1 MTVSI
6 LLFLPL
12 LAALALLFIKGD
24 AVKNIAL
31 VFSLAELA
39 LGIYFLTQYKAD
51 ASLQFDVDIPWIA
64 KLGIYFK
71 VGLDGIN
78 IIPVILTVLLVPLII
93 LTTFKHKYE
102 NASAFY
108 ALILFMQFG
117 LMLVFT
123 ALDGFLFYI
132 GWEVALIPIYFICG
146 MWGGENRVKVTLKF
160 FIYTFAGSLF
170 MLMSIIY
177 LYLQTPD
184 RTFDIFE
191 FYNLKLNVV
200 QQSWIFAGFLIAF
213 AIKMP
218 IFPLHTWQPDTYT
231 EAPAAGTML
240 LSGIM
245 LKMGIYGAIRWMIP
259 IAPVGFYEWQNNPLW
274 LAIAGIVYASIIA
287 FRQTDGKRLIAYS
300 SIAHVGLIAAGLLAW
315 NIQGLQGAMIQMF
328 NHGLEVVGMFL
339 IFDIIER
346 QLKTRD
352 VTELGGI
359 AKVAPQMSIAFLIIV
374 LGSVALPLTNSFIG
388 EFLLLNGVYRYNMWM
403 GIVAGLTIILGAV
416 YMLRMYKN
424 VMQGETNSLT
434 ATFTDITIS
443 EKVVLGVV
451 CLFIIVVGVY
461 PQPVM
466 HLTEAAVTNL
476 MNNVNGKIAEAL
488 LHKGKL

>member
-1 MTVSI
+1 MTVSF

-12 LAALALLFIKGD
+12 LAALALLFIKSN

-31 VFSLAELA
+31 LFSLVELA
-39 LGIYFLTQYKAD
+39 LGIYMLTQYNPQGG
-51 ASLQFDVDIPWIA
+51 LQFTTEAAWMP
-64 KLGIYFK
+64 KLGIYFTAAI
-71 VGLDGIN
+71 DGIN
-78 IIPVILTVLLVPLII
+78 IIPIILSVLLVPII
-93 LTTFKHKYE
+93 IATTFKHEYK
-102 NASAFY
+102 NASVFY

-117 LMLVFT
+117 LLLVFT
-123 ALDGFLFYI
+123 ALDGFLFYV

-170 MLMSIIY
+170 MLLALIY
-177 LYLQTPD
+177 LYLQTPE
-184 RTFDIFE
+184 RTFDIFK
-191 FYNLKLNVV
+191 FYALNLTTA
-200 QQSWIFAGFLIAF
+200 QQSWVFGGFLLAF

-231 EAPAAGTML
+231 EAPAAGSML

-259 IAPVGFYEWQNNPLW
+259 VAPVAFYEWQNNPLW
-274 LAIAGIVYASIIA
+274 LAIIGIVYASIIA

-315 NIQGLQGAMIQMF
+315 NTQGLQGAMIQML
-328 NHGLEVVGMFL
+328 NHGIEVVGLFF
-339 IFDIIER
+339 IWDIITR

-352 VTELGGI
+352 ISALGGI
-359 AKVAPQMSIAFLIIV
+359 SKVAPQFATVFLIIV
-374 LGSVALPLTNSFIG
+374 LGSVALPLTNSFVG
-388 EFLLLNGVYRYNMWM
+388 EFLLLNGIYRYNMWM

-424 VMQGETNSLT
+424 VMQGETNAVTTL
-434 ATFTDITIS
+434 FTDITLS
-443 EKVVLGVV
+443 EKLILGII
-451 CLFIIVVGVY
+451 CAFIIVIGVY
-461 PQPVM
+461 PKPVLD
-466 HLTEAAVTNL
+466 LTEPSVTML
-476 MNNVNGKIAEAL
+476 MNTVNQKIQAAL
-488 LHKGKL
+488 LHK

>member
-6 LLFLPL
+6 LIFLPL
-12 LAALALLFIKGD
+12 LAALALLFIKGE

-31 VFSLAELA
+31 LFSLVELA

-64 KLGIYFK
+64 KMGIYFK
-71 VGLDGIN
+71 VALDGIN

-93 LTTFKHKYE
+93 LTTFKHQYE
-102 NASAFY
+102 KPSAFY

-191 FYNLKLNVV
+191 FYALKLNPL

-259 IAPVGFYEWQNNPLW
+259 IAPVGFFEWQNNPLW

-287 FRQTDGKRLIAYS
+287 FRQKDGKRLIAYS

-352 VTELGGI
+352 VTQLGGL

-416 YMLRMYKN
+416 YMLRLYKN

-476 MNNVNGKIAEAL
+476 MNSVNVKIADAL
-488 LHKGKL
+488 LHR

>member
-6 LLFLPL
+6 LLLLPL

-24 AVKNIAL
+24 AVKNVAL
-31 VFSLAELA
+31 LFSLLELA
-39 LGIYFLTQYKAD
+39 LGIYFLTQYKAND
-51 ASLQFDVDIPWIA
+51 SLQFVAEHAWIP
-64 KLGIYFK
+64 KMGIYFTAAI
-71 VGLDGIN
+71 DGIN
-78 IIPVILTVLLVPLII
+78 IIPVILSVLLVPLII
-93 LTTFKHKYE
+93 GTTFKHEYK

-108 ALILFMQFG
+108 ALIMFMQFG
-117 LMLVFT
+117 LLLVFT

-170 MLMSIIY
+170 MLMAIIY

-184 RTFDIFE
+184 RTFDIFK
-191 FYNLKLNVV
+191 FYQLNLTPL
-200 QQSWIFAGFLIAF
+200 QQSWIFGAFLLAF

-245 LKMGIYGAIRWMIP
+245 LKMGVYGAIRWMIP

-274 LAIAGIVYASIIA
+274 LAIIGIVYASIIA

-300 SIAHVGLIAAGLLAW
+300 SIAHVGLIAAGVLTW
-315 NIQGLQGAMIQMF
+315 NIQGLQGAMIQML
-328 NHGLEVVGMFL
+328 NHGLEVVGLFF
-339 IFDIIER
+339 IWDIIQR
-346 QLKTRD
+346 QVKTRD
-352 VTELGGI
+352 ISELGGI
-359 AKVAPQMSIAFLIIV
+359 AKVAPQFSIMFLIIV
-374 LGSVALPLTNSFIG
+374 LGSVALPLTNGFIG

-403 GIVAGLTIILGAV
+403 AIISGLTIIFGAV
-416 YMLRMYKN
+416 YMLRVYKN
-424 VMQGETNSLT
+424 VMQGETNALT
-434 ATFTDITIS
+434 VLFTDITLS
-443 EKVVLGVV
+443 EKLILGVI
-451 CLFIIVVGVY
+451 CAFIIIIGVY

-466 HLTEAAVTNL
+466 HLSEAAVNTL
-476 MNNVNGKIAEAL
+476 MNTVNGKIAAAL
-488 LHKGKL
+488 LHKQ

>member
-1 MTVSI
+1 MTVSF

-12 LAALALLFIKGD
+12 LAALALFFIKSN

-31 VFSLAELA
+31 LFSLVELV
-39 LGIYFLTQYKAD
+39 LGIYMLTQYNPQGG
-51 ASLQFDVDIPWIA
+51 LQFTTEAAWMP
-64 KLGIYFK
+64 KLGIYFTAA
-71 VGLDGIN
+71 VDGIN
-78 IIPVILTVLLVPLII
+78 IIPIILSVLLVPII
-93 LTTFKHKYE
+93 IATTFKHEYK

-108 ALILFMQFG
+108 ALIMFMQFG
-117 LMLVFT
+117 LLLVFT
-123 ALDGFLFYI
+123 ALDGFLFYV

-170 MLMSIIY
+170 MLLALIY
-177 LYLQTPD
+177 LYLQTPEH
-184 RTFDIFE
+184 TFDIFK
-191 FYNLKLNVV
+191 FYALNLTTT
-200 QQSWIFAGFLIAF
+200 QQSWVFGGFLLAF

-231 EAPAAGTML
+231 EAPAAGSML

-259 IAPVGFYEWQNNPLW
+259 VAPVAFYEWQNNPLW
-274 LAIAGIVYASIIA
+274 LAIIGIVYASIIA

-315 NIQGLQGAMIQMF
+315 NTQGLQGAMIQML
-328 NHGLEVVGMFL
+328 NHGIEVVGLFF
-339 IFDIIER
+339 IWDIIGR

-352 VTELGGI
+352 ISQLGGI
-359 AKVAPQMSIAFLIIV
+359 SKVAPQFATVFLIII
-374 LGSVALPLTNSFIG
+374 LGSVALPLTNSFVG

-424 VMQGETNSLT
+424 VMQGETNAVT
-434 ATFTDITIS
+434 ALFTDITLS
-443 EKVVLGVV
+443 EKLILGII
-451 CLFIIVVGVY
+451 CAFIIIIGVY
-461 PQPVM
+461 PKPVLD
-466 HLTEAAVTNL
+466 LTEPSVTAL
-476 MNNVNGKIAEAL
+476 MNSVNQKIQTAL
-488 LHKGKL
+488 LHK

>member
-12 LAALALLFIKGD
+12 LAALALLFIKGN
-24 AVKNIAL
+24 AVKNVAL
-31 VFSLAELA
+31 LFSLVELA

-51 ASLQFDVDIPWIA
+51 ASLQFGTDYAWIP
-64 KLGIYFK
+64 KMGIYFTTAI
-71 VGLDGIN
+71 DGIN
-78 IIPVILTVLLVPLII
+78 IIPVILTVLLVPMII
-93 LTTFKHKYE
+93 ATTLKHEYK

-108 ALILFMQFG
+108 ALIMFMQFG
-117 LMLVFT
+117 LLLVFT
-123 ALDGFLFYI
+123 ALDGFLFYM
-132 GWEVALIPIYFICG
+132 GWEIALIPIYFICG

-170 MLMSIIY
+170 MLLAIIY

-184 RTFDIFE
+184 RTFDIYK
-191 FYNLKLNVV
+191 FYELKLTAT
-200 QQSWIFAGFLIAF
+200 QQSWVFAGFLLAF

-231 EAPAAGTML
+231 EAPAAGSML

-259 IAPVGFYEWQNNPLW
+259 VAPMAFYDWQNNPLW
-274 LAIAGIVYASIIA
+274 LAIIGIVYASVIA

-315 NIQGLQGAMIQMF
+315 NIQGLQGAMIQML
-328 NHGLEVVGMFL
+328 NHGLEVVGLFF
-339 IFDIIER
+339 IWDIIQR
-346 QLKTRD
+346 QLNTRD
-352 VTELGGI
+352 ISQLGGI
-359 AKVAPQMSIAFLIIV
+359 SKVAPQFAIAFLIIV

-403 GIVAGLTIILGAV
+403 GIVSGLTIILGAV
-416 YMLRMYKN
+416 YMLRVYKN
-424 VMQGETNSLT
+424 VMQGETNAVT
-434 ATFTDITIS
+434 ALFKDITLS
-443 EKVVLGVV
+443 EKLVLGTI
-451 CLFIIVVGVY
+451 CAIIIVIGVY
-461 PQPVM
+461 PQPVL

-476 MNNVNGKIAEAL
+476 MDSVNSKITAAL
-488 LHKGKL
+488 AARK

>member
-12 LAALALLFIKGD
+12 LAALALLFVKGN
-24 AVKNIAL
+24 AVKTIAL
-31 VFSLAELA
+31 ALSLVELA
-39 LGIYFLTQYKAD
+39 LGIYFITQFKTDVSTPQFVYD
-51 ASLQFDVDIPWIA
+51 AAWMPR
-64 KLGIYFK
+64 LGVYFTAA
-71 VGLDGIN
+71 LDGIN
-78 IIPVILTVLLVPLII
+78 IIPVILTVGLIPLII
-93 LTTFKHKYE
+93 GTTFKREYK
-102 NASAFY
+102 NPSAFY
-108 ALILFMQFG
+108 ALIMFMQFG

-123 ALDGFLFYI
+123 ALDGFMFYV

-170 MLMSIIY
+170 MLLALIY
-177 LYLQTPD
+177 LYLQTPEHS
-184 RTFDIFE
+184 FDIYK
-191 FYNLKLNVV
+191 FYALQLTTE
-200 QQSWIFAGFLIAF
+200 QQSWVFAAFLLAF

-287 FRQTDGKRLIAYS
+287 FRVKDSKRLIAYS

-315 NIQGLQGAMIQMF
+315 NVQGLQGAMIQML
-328 NHGLEVVGMFL
+328 NHGLEVVG
-339 IFDIIER
+339 IFFVLDIIER

-352 VTELGGI
+352 IDQLGGI
-359 AKVAPQMSIAFLIIV
+359 AKVAPQFAIAFLIIV
-374 LGSVALPLTNSFIG
+374 LGSVGLPLTNGFIG
-388 EFLLLNGVYRYNMWM
+388 EFLLLNGVYRYDMWM
-403 GIVAGLTIILGAV
+403 GIVSGLTIILGAV
-416 YMLRMYKN
+416 YMLRAYKN
-424 VMQGETNSLT
+424 IMQGQTNALT
-434 ATFTDITIS
+434 ATFTDITAG
-443 EKVVLGVV
+443 EKLILGIICVLV
-451 CLFIIVVGVY
+451 IVIGVY
-461 PQPVM
+461 PQPIL
-466 HLTEAAVTNL
+466 HLTESSVTQL
-476 MNNVNGKIAEAL
+476 MNEVNSKISTAL
-488 LHKGKL
+488 LHKK

>member
-6 LLFLPL
+6 LLLLPL

-24 AVKNIAL
+24 AVKNVAL
-31 VFSLAELA
+31 LFSLLELA
-39 LGIYFLTQYKAD
+39 LGIYFLTQYKAND
-51 ASLQFDVDIPWIA
+51 SLQFVAEHAWIP
-64 KLGIYFK
+64 KMGIYFTAAI
-71 VGLDGIN
+71 DGIN
-78 IIPVILTVLLVPLII
+78 IIPVILSVLLVPLII
-93 LTTFKHKYE
+93 GTTFKHEYK

-108 ALILFMQFG
+108 ALIMFMQFG
-117 LMLVFT
+117 LLLVFT

-170 MLMSIIY
+170 MLMAIIY

-184 RTFDIFE
+184 RTFDIFK
-191 FYNLKLNVV
+191 FYQLNLTPL
-200 QQSWIFAGFLIAF
+200 QQSWIFGAFLLAF

-245 LKMGIYGAIRWMIP
+245 LKMGVYGAIRWMIP

-274 LAIAGIVYASIIA
+274 LAIIGIVYASIIA

-300 SIAHVGLIAAGLLAW
+300 SIAHVGLIAAGVLAW
-315 NIQGLQGAMIQMF
+315 NIQGLQGAMIQML
-328 NHGLEVVGMFL
+328 NHGLEVVGLF
-339 IFDIIER
+339 FVWDIIQR

-352 VTELGGI
+352 ISELGGI
-359 AKVAPQMSIAFLIIV
+359 AKVAPQFSIMFLIIV
-374 LGSVALPLTNSFIG
+374 LGSVALPLTNGFIG

-403 GIVAGLTIILGAV
+403 AIISGLTIILGAV
-416 YMLRMYKN
+416 YMLRVYKN
-424 VMQGETNSLT
+424 VMQGETNALT
-434 ATFTDITIS
+434 VLFTDITLS
-443 EKVVLGVV
+443 EKLILGVI
-451 CLFIIVVGVY
+451 CAFIIIIGVY

-466 HLTEAAVTNL
+466 HLSEAAVNTLINT
-476 MNNVNGKIAEAL
+476 VNGKIAAAL
-488 LHKGKL
+488 LHKQ

>member
-1 MTVSI
+1 MTVSF

-12 LAALALLFIKGD
+12 LAALALFFIKSN

-31 VFSLAELA
+31 LFSLVELV
-39 LGIYFLTQYKAD
+39 LGIYMLTQYNPQGG
-51 ASLQFDVDIPWIA
+51 LQFTTEAAWMP
-64 KLGIYFK
+64 KLGIYFTAAI
-71 VGLDGIN
+71 DGIN
-78 IIPVILTVLLVPLII
+78 IIPIILSVLLVPII
-93 LTTFKHKYE
+93 IATTFKHEYK

-108 ALILFMQFG
+108 ALIMFMQFG
-117 LMLVFT
+117 LLLVFT
-123 ALDGFLFYI
+123 ALDGFLFYV

-170 MLMSIIY
+170 MLLALIY
-177 LYLQTPD
+177 LYLQTPEH
-184 RTFDIFE
+184 TFDIFK
-191 FYNLKLNVV
+191 FYALNLTTT
-200 QQSWIFAGFLIAF
+200 QQSWVFGGFLLAF

-231 EAPAAGTML
+231 EAPAAGSML

-259 IAPVGFYEWQNNPLW
+259 VAPVAFYEWQNNPLW
-274 LAIAGIVYASIIA
+274 LAIIGIVYASIIA

-315 NIQGLQGAMIQMF
+315 NTQGLQGAMIQML
-328 NHGLEVVGMFL
+328 NHGIEVVGLFF
-339 IFDIIER
+339 IWDIIGR

-352 VTELGGI
+352 ISQLGGI
-359 AKVAPQMSIAFLIIV
+359 SKVAPQFATVFLIIV
-374 LGSVALPLTNSFIG
+374 LGSVALPLTNSFVG

-424 VMQGETNSLT
+424 VMQGETNAIT
-434 ATFTDITIS
+434 ALFTDITLS
-443 EKVVLGVV
+443 EKLILGII
-451 CLFIIVVGVY
+451 CAFIIIIGVY
-461 PQPVM
+461 PKPVLD
-466 HLTEAAVTNL
+466 LTEPSVTAL
-476 MNNVNGKIAEAL
+476 MNSVNQKIQTAL
-488 LHKGKL
+488 LHK

>member
-1 MTVSI
+1 MTVSF

-12 LAALALLFIKGD
+12 LAALALLFIKSN

-31 VFSLAELA
+31 LFSLVELA
-39 LGIYFLTQYKAD
+39 LGIYMLTQYNPQGG
-51 ASLQFDVDIPWIA
+51 LQFTTEAAWMP
-64 KLGIYFK
+64 KLGIYFTAAI
-71 VGLDGIN
+71 DGIN
-78 IIPVILTVLLVPLII
+78 IIPIILSVLLVPII
-93 LTTFKHKYE
+93 IATTLKHEYK
-102 NASAFY
+102 NASVFY

-117 LMLVFT
+117 LLLVFT
-123 ALDGFLFYI
+123 ALDGFLFYV

-170 MLMSIIY
+170 MLLALIY
-177 LYLQTPD
+177 LYLQTPEH
-184 RTFDIFE
+184 TFDIFK
-191 FYNLKLNVV
+191 FYALNLNTA
-200 QQSWIFAGFLIAF
+200 QQSWVFSGFLLAF

-231 EAPAAGTML
+231 EAPAAGSML

-259 IAPVGFYEWQNNPLW
+259 VAPVAFYEWQNNPLW
-274 LAIAGIVYASIIA
+274 LAIIGIVYASIIA

-315 NIQGLQGAMIQMF
+315 NTQGLQGAMIQML
-328 NHGLEVVGMFL
+328 NHGIEVVGLFF
-339 IFDIIER
+339 IWDIISR

-352 VTELGGI
+352 IGQLGGI
-359 AKVAPQMSIAFLIIV
+359 SKVAPQFATVFLIIV
-374 LGSVALPLTNSFIG
+374 LGSVALPLTNSFVG

-424 VMQGETNSLT
+424 VMQGETNAITTL
-434 ATFTDITIS
+434 FTDITLS
-443 EKVVLGVV
+443 EKLILGII
-451 CLFIIVVGVY
+451 CAFIIIIGVY
-461 PQPVM
+461 PKPVLD
-466 HLTEAAVTNL
+466 LTEPSVTML
-476 MNNVNGKIAEAL
+476 MNTVNQKIQAAL
-488 LHKGKL
+488 LHK

>member
-6 LLFLPL
+6 LLLLPL

-24 AVKNIAL
+24 AVKNVAL
-31 VFSLAELA
+31 LFSLLELA
-39 LGIYFLTQYKAD
+39 LGIYFLTQYKAND
-51 ASLQFDVDIPWIA
+51 SLQFVAEHAWIP
-64 KLGIYFK
+64 KLGIYFTAAI
-71 VGLDGIN
+71 DGIN
-78 IIPVILTVLLVPLII
+78 IVPVILSVLLVPMII
-93 LTTFKHKYE
+93 GTTFKHEYK

-108 ALILFMQFG
+108 ALIMFMQFG
-117 LMLVFT
+117 LLLVFT

-170 MLMSIIY
+170 MLMAIIY

-184 RTFDIFE
+184 RTFDIFK
-191 FYNLKLNVV
+191 FYQLNLSPL
-200 QQSWIFAGFLIAF
+200 QQSWIFGAFLLAF

-245 LKMGIYGAIRWMIP
+245 LKMGVYGAIRWMIP

-274 LAIAGIVYASIIA
+274 LAIIGIVYASIIA

-300 SIAHVGLIAAGLLAW
+300 SIAHVGLIAAGVLAW
-315 NIQGLQGAMIQMF
+315 NIQGLQGAMIQML
-328 NHGLEVVGMFL
+328 NHGLEVVGLF
-339 IFDIIER
+339 FVWDIIQR

-352 VTELGGI
+352 ISELGGI
-359 AKVAPQMSIAFLIIV
+359 AKVAPQFSIMFLIIV
-374 LGSVALPLTNSFIG
+374 LGSVALPLTNGFIG

-403 GIVAGLTIILGAV
+403 AIISGLTIILGAV
-416 YMLRMYKN
+416 YMLRVYKN
-424 VMQGETNSLT
+424 VMQGETNALT
-434 ATFTDITIS
+434 VLFTDITLS
-443 EKVVLGVV
+443 EKLILGVI
-451 CLFIIVVGVY
+451 CAFIIIIGVY

-466 HLTEAAVTNL
+466 HLSEAAVNTL
-476 MNNVNGKIAEAL
+476 MNTVNGKIAAAL
-488 LHKGKL
+488 LHKQ

>member
-31 VFSLAELA
+31 FFSLVELA

-51 ASLQFDVDIPWIA
+51 ASLQFDVDYPWIP

-71 VGLDGIN
+71 VALDGIN

-93 LTTFKHKYE
+93 LTTFKHTYE
-102 NASAFY
+102 KASAFY

-191 FYNLKLNVV
+191 FYSLKLNAV

-259 IAPVGFYEWQNNPLW
+259 IAPIGFFEWQNNPLW

-315 NIQGLQGAMIQMF
+315 NIQGLQGAMIQML
-328 NHGLEVVGMFL
+328 NHGLEVVGLFL
-339 IFDIIER
+339 ILDIIER

-352 VTELGGI
+352 ITQLGGI

-416 YMLRMYKN
+416 YMLRVYKN
-424 VMQGETNSLT
+424 VMQGETNALT

-443 EKVVLGVV
+443 EKIVLGVV
-451 CLFIIVVGVY
+451 CVFIIIIGVY

-476 MNNVNGKIAEAL
+476 MNSVNVKIANAL
-488 LHKGKL
+488 LHKGNL

>member
-6 LLFLPL
+6 LIFLPL

-24 AVKNIAL
+24 AVKNVAL
-31 VFSLAELA
+31 VFSLVELA

-64 KLGIYFK
+64 KMGIYFK
-71 VGLDGIN
+71 VALDGIN

-93 LTTFKHKYE
+93 LTTFKHQYE
-102 NASAFY
+102 KPSAFY

-191 FYNLKLNVV
+191 FYNLKLNPL

-259 IAPVGFYEWQNNPLW
+259 IAPIGFFEWQNNPLW

-287 FRQTDGKRLIAYS
+287 FRQKDGKRLIAYS
-300 SIAHVGLIAAGLLAW
+300 SIAHVGLIAVGLLAW

-352 VTELGGI
+352 VTQLGGI
-359 AKVAPQMSIAFLIIV
+359 AKVAPKMSIAFLIIV

-416 YMLRMYKN
+416 YMLRLYKN

-443 EKVVLGVV
+443 EKVVLGVI

-476 MNNVNGKIAEAL
+476 MNGVNVKIADAL
-488 LHKGKL
+488 LHK